1 MVNAQR
7 CKLFYTLLHFYTR
20 NCLWCQSSCLLP
32 KLAELMVFE
41 RQVRATIHFSSFALG
56 SPCHKNMFGLFGQ
69 TSLTYDD
76 GQGE

>member
-1 MVNAQR
+1 MLMQSLAFSD
-7 CKLFYTLLHFYTR
+7 CWLKDLFT
-20 NCLWCQSSCLLP
+20 
-32 KLAELMVFE
+32 ELMVFE
-41 RQVRATIHFSSFALG
+41 RQVQATIHFWYFALG